1 MSVLNSYFLL
11 VHSNL
16 MLWGNINDVYS
27 VVLLSQ
33 IKFKIVGNIIKQHLS
48 NFITYSG
55 PDLSMKTHF
64 GVYGNNFSG
73 QNKVLLLN
81 KSHKDQ
87 H

>member
-1 MSVLNSYFLL
+1 M
-11 VHSNL
+11 
-16 MLWGNINDVYS
+16 IQ
-27 VVLLSQ
+27 LSK

-55 PDLSMKTHF
+55 PDFSMKIHF
-64 GVYGNNFSG
+64 GVYGNNVSG
-73 QNKVLLLN
+73 QNKVLLFN